1 MLGGV
6 EIMQKRYL
14 NSAPKIYELDYKS
27 IINDLKGYGNN
38 CKDKGALLAIL
49 IGSLAKGN
57 YSPFSDADVI
67 IITDYREDVIDFMET
82 ELPVDVEPR
91 LFTVNQIYALARTKK
106 KIIEEIIQ
114 NGIILSGDRVLFEKI
129 KELYYNN

>member
-1 MLGGV
+1 
-6 EIMQKRYL
+6 MQKRYL

-67 IITDYREDVIDFMET
+67 IITDDMKDVIDFMET

-91 LFTVNQIYALARTKK
+91 LFTVNQIYALARAKK

-114 NGIILSGDRVLFEKI
+114 NGIILSGDRVLFEKM

>member
-1 MLGGV
+1 
-6 EIMQKRYL
+6 L

-27 IINDLKGYGNN
+27 IIHVLKEYGNKS
-38 CKDKGALLAIL
+38 KDKGALLAIL

-67 IITDYREDVIDFMET
+67 IITNDKKDVIDFMET
-82 ELPVDVEPR
+82 GLPVDVEPR
-91 LFTVNQIYALARTKK
+91 LFTISQIYALAKAKK

-129 KELYYNN
+129 KGLYYKDGTGTEY

>member
-1 MLGGV
+1 
-6 EIMQKRYL
+6 MQKRYL

-27 IINDLKGYGNN
+27 IIHVLKEYGNKS
-38 CKDKGALLAIL
+38 KDKGALLAIL

-67 IITDYREDVIDFMET
+67 IITNDKKDVIDFMET
-82 ELPVDVEPR
+82 GLPVDVEPR
-91 LFTVNQIYALARTKK
+91 LFTISQIYALAKAKK

-129 KELYYNN
+129 KGLYYKGGTGTEY